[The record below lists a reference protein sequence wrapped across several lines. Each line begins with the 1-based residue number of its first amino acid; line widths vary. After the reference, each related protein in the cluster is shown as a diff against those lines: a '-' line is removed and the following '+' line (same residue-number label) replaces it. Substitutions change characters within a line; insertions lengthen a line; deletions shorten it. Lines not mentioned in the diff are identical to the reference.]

1 VFIVNTR
8 TVSDALLIAFCIQN
22 AVPGKAGGA
31 AGADEAHLSR
41 RGLLAAVQPI
51 PVWIL
56 RAMTSWA
63 SAEVAATVEM
73 NAAVTRAGN
82 LVTRVNGMNF
92 SRFADASSQ
101 SRAMR

>member
-22 AVPGKAGGA
+22 AVPGKA

-56 RAMTSWA
+56 RAMASWA